1 MEIHVVRSG
10 ETIESIAQQYGIAP
24 TLIISVNELPNPEN
38 LVVGQ
43 SLAIRI
49 PETVHTI
56 VQGDT
61 LTTIAETYGVTITEI
76 LQNNPRIAE
85 MEILVPGEPVIIS
98 FQGEES
104 LDSIIVNGYAYP
116 FIDRAVLRKT
126 LPYLTY
132 LSIFTY
138 GFTPEGKLNPIED
151 EELIA
156 IAYEFG
162 VVPIMMLAPMTAE
175 GAFSSDIASQ
185 LFANEESIN
194 LLIENIVANMQ
205 LKGYQGLDI
214 DFEFILPE
222 DKESFISFIDKVH
235 NRLSQE
241 GLSTFVALAPKTSGE
256 MVGLLYQAH
265 DYPRIGAIA
274 DHVLLMTYEWG
285 YTYGPPMATSPLNN
299 MRLVLQY
306 GVSVIDT
313 NKILLGIPNYAYDWP
328 LPFVRGVTMAESLS
342 NQEAIAR
349 AAQYNV
355 TILYDELAQSPYYY
369 YTDSAGVIHVVWFDD
384 VRSMNTKMRL
394 IPELGLEGAG
404 VWQIMNFFPGLWN
417 VVGAFFTVEKY
428 GA

>member
-1 MEIHVVRSG
+1 MEIHVVQSG
-10 ETIESIAQQYGIAP
+10 ETIESIAQQYGITP

-49 PETVHTI
+49 PEIVHTV

-61 LTTIAETYGVTITEI
+61 LTTVAETYGVSTTEI
-76 LQNNPRIAE
+76 LQNNPRIALTGA
-85 MEILVPGEPVIIS
+85 LVPGETVIIS
-98 FQGEES
+98 FQEEES
-104 LDSIIVNGYAYP
+104 IDTIIINGYAYP

-138 GFTPEGKLNPIED
+138 GFTPEGNLNPIED

-156 IAYEFG
+156 IAYEYG
-162 VVPIMMLAPMTAE
+162 VIPVMMLAPMSAE
-175 GAFSSDIASQ
+175 GVFSSDIANR
-185 LFANEESIN
+185 LFANEESVNI
-194 LLIENIVANMQ
+194 LIENIVANMQ

-214 DFEFILPE
+214 DFEYILPE
-222 DKESFISFIDKVH
+222 DKENFINFINKVYT
-235 NRLSQE
+235 RLSQE
-241 GLSTFVALAPKTSGE
+241 GLVTFVALAPKTSGE

-285 YTYGPPMATSPLNN
+285 YTYGPPMATSPINN

-306 GVSVIDT
+306 GVSVIDP

-328 LPFVRGVTMAESLS
+328 LPFVRRETTAESIS

-349 AAQYNV
+349 AAQYGV
-355 TILYDELAQSPYYY
+355 TILFDEVSQSPYYY
-369 YTDSAGVIHVVWFDD
+369 YTDSNGVAHVVWFDD
-384 VRSMNTKMRL
+384 VRSMNAKMRL
-394 IPELGLEGAG
+394 IPEFGLDGAG

-417 VVGAFFTVEKY
+417 VVGAFFTVEKH